1 MTETIHA
8 AGIED
13 DGIIEK
19 CEEDDNMI
27 NREDMLELTRRMTPA
42 RNCFAR
48 IAGAY
53 MDEEGYD
60 HSTFNLNFR
69 RLSTSETRRNLEMAK
84 TIPFAETNVQLKEY
98 RFPEGEAR
106 RKSMWPLLSAM
117 KQDEM
122 KDDALL
128 SVFYEL
134 MGENYRTNRQYCIFM
149 FYGSYDVPVH
159 GTDGAWLEGSEEVYD
174 FLICAVAPTNEEY
187 EPGKPEFGF
196 LFPAF
201 KDRSGDSEWID
212 FFQADSDE
220 DQTKVIRKILGEP
233 V

>member
-1 MTETIHA
+1 
-8 AGIED
+8 
-13 DGIIEK
+13 
-19 CEEDDNMI
+19 MI

-69 RLSTSETRRNLEMAK
+69 KLTEKEAKRNLAMAK
-84 TIPFAETNVQLKEY
+84 TIPFAETNELLKEY
-98 RFPEGEAR
+98 RFPAGEAR
-106 RKSMWPLLSAM
+106 KRSMWSLLSAM
-117 KQDEM
+117 KNGEM

-134 MGENYRTNRQYCIFM
+134 MGESYRTDSSYCIFM
-149 FYGSYDVPVH
+149 FYGSYDVPVK

-174 FLICAVAPTNEEY
+174 FLVCAVAPTDEEY
-187 EPGKPEFGF
+187 EPGEPEFGF

-201 KDRSGDSEWID
+201 KERSSDSERINIFD
-212 FFQADSDE
+212 GKGIQGE
-220 DQTKVIRKILGEP
+220 VIRKILGNMG
-233 V
+233 

>member
-1 MTETIHA
+1 
-8 AGIED
+8 
-13 DGIIEK
+13 
-19 CEEDDNMI
+19 MI

-69 RLSTSETRRNLEMAK
+69 RLAEKEARRNLAMAK
-84 TIPFAETNVQLKEY
+84 AVPFAETNEQLKEY
-98 RFPEGEAR
+98 RFPTGEQ
-106 RKSMWPLLSAM
+106 RKRSMWSLLTAM
-117 KQDEM
+117 KNGEM

-134 MGENYRTNRQYCIFM
+134 MGESYRTTSSYRISM
-149 FYGSYDVPVH
+149 FYGSYDVPVK

-174 FLICAVAPTNEEY
+174 FLVCAVAPTDEEY
-187 EPGKPEFGF
+187 EPGETEFGF

-201 KDRSGDSEWID
+201 KERSGDSGWINIFD
-212 FFQADSDE
+212 RKGIQGE
-220 DQTKVIRKILGEP
+220 VIRKILGKD
-233 V
+233 

>member
-1 MTETIHA
+1 
-8 AGIED
+8 
-13 DGIIEK
+13 
-19 CEEDDNMI
+19 MI

-69 RLSTSETRRNLEMAK
+69 KLPEKEAKRNLAMAK
-84 TIPFAETNVQLKEY
+84 AIPFAETNELLKEY
-98 RFPEGEAR
+98 RFPAGEAR
-106 RKSMWPLLSAM
+106 KRSMWSLLSAM
-117 KQDEM
+117 KNGEM

-134 MGENYRTNRQYCIFM
+134 MGESYRTDSSYCIFM
-149 FYGSYDVPVH
+149 FYGSYDVPVK

-174 FLICAVAPTNEEY
+174 FLVCAVAPTDEEY
-187 EPGKPEFGF
+187 EPGEPEFGF

-201 KDRSGDSEWID
+201 KERSSDSARINIFDGKGIQGE
-212 FFQADSDE
+212 
-220 DQTKVIRKILGEP
+220 VIRKILGNMG
-233 V
+233 